1 MTMSEAVAIPLGAI
15 RPVNS
20 PFRAGINGDSGF
32 ATKMA
37 APASTAALDDY
48 ARGYAD
54 GLAEADG
61 RSTVDTSA
69 AEKIRQAITQLRAEP
84 SEELGLYIA
93 EAVSHLV
100 RQIVGETQ
108 IAPEEI
114 TRRAQAAASLI
125 AENDAA
131 TAIRLHPD
139 DAALVGT
146 TIGAI
151 SVVPEPGLLRGDVLI
166 ECAAGTIEDGNAL
179 RLAALDAAL
188 GLGGHE

>member
-1 MTMSEAVAIPLGAI
+1 MSEVIAIPLGAI
-15 RPVNS
+15 RPVSS
-20 PFRAGINGDSGF
+20 PFRAGFDSDSGF
-32 ATKMA
+32 AKRATL
-37 APASTAALDDY
+37 STALQDDY
-48 ARGYAD
+48 ARGFADGQAEAEARYAD
-54 GLAEADG
+54 DAAAAD
-61 RSTVDTSA
+61 S
-69 AEKIRQAITQLRAEP
+69 IRQAIAQLRAEP

-108 IAPEEI
+108 ITPEEI
-114 TRRAQAAASLI
+114 TRRAQAAAELI

-146 TIGAI
+146 NIGAI
-151 SVVPEPGLLRGDVLI
+151 SIVPEPGLLRGDILV

>member
-1 MTMSEAVAIPLGAI
+1 MSEVVAIPLGAI

-20 PFRAGINGDSGF
+20 PFRAGLDTQGGF
-32 ATKMA
+32 TQTTA
-37 APASTAALDDY
+37 ASTLAPRDDY
-48 ARGYAD
+48 ARGYID
-54 GLAEADG
+54 GAAEAEA
-61 RSTVDTSA
+61 RA
-69 AEKIRQAITQLRAEP
+69 AQDNRAGDLIQQAITQLRAEP

-108 IAPEEI
+108 ITPEEI
-114 TRRAQAAASLI
+114 TRRAQAAAALI

-131 TAIRLHPD
+131 TAIRLHPE
-139 DAALVGT
+139 DAALVGSS
-146 TIGAI
+146 IGAV
-151 SVVPEPGLLRGDVLI
+151 SVVPEPGLLRGDVLV

-188 GLGGHE
+188 GLGDHE